1 MKRKSI
7 LTLLA
12 LFAFTLT
19 QQGGAWAQDTKDE
32 NWGQIKTSTG
42 EWTHLTAGSTTGF
55 ELKDAY
61 YYVSEDLTFSNTR
74 TAEMTPGK
82 GSALYVREGQTV
94 YLYIPAGVTLTAI
107 GSDASGPLGAGAG
120 ILLPSS
126 STLHIVGGGTLV
138 AKGGAAANG
147 GNGGK
152 GSDAVLDEESVGTWF
167 LGKKIYCGVGGE
179 GGYGGGG
186 AGAGIG
192 TVGGNGGVGGQT
204 IGLED
209 SKRPQSYADWQGG
222 DLDGLAGNDGG
233 AGSSAEPSMGTLY
246 IQSTINQQI
255 SGGAKGNG
263 GAPGGYGKCLYTGG
277 ELEFQGIE
285 VYNIAGVPIPLPQ
298 FDLTDF
304 QSISGGGGGGGGA
317 GGGSAQPI
325 GTGGSGGGGGASGA
339 CGSACAQSSWFYDD
353 FGSVGAGGGKGG
365 VGTDNNNGTDGCSF
379 LFKSKDESPFNDPNN
394 TIKVG
399 GNGGAAGAA
408 SVAKAAGAAT
418 APQYTVDYYTI
429 ATTSSKANETYNVGS
444 STKITLPSL
453 SGGNKEYKW
462 ILSIYGHAA
471 GNTTSHCAGP
481 NTEVYNPGDEVDL
494 SNIYGAIEFCAVY
507 VGCEIDCESHI
518 NTYWNTAWAS
528 YVAGKY
534 AVVSLKNR
542 KLYKDGYW
550 NTLTLPFSLSK
561 EKLQKTCLAG
571 ADIRTYKSASWDE
584 KNNQL
589 TINFSASNDGEI
601 QAGVPC
607 LIRWGEPENA
617 PGGVIEDPIFTNVT
631 VAITDQSVFKDTDA
645 NNHYETVSNGLRFQ
659 SLIAPAQVAANSRNL
674 LLGADNKLYKP
685 GKKLWIN
692 ATRAYFSYTK
702 ESSIAMA
709 REFTINFGNGEQMTT
724 AIDDITVDESIENN
738 DEHTIQGIFNLN
750 GQRLHAPCKGI
761 NIINGRKVVIK

>member
-32 NWGQIKTSTG
+32 KDENWGQIKTSTG

-55 ELKDAY
+55 ELKDDY
-61 YYVSEDLTFSNTR
+61 YYVSENLTFTNSLGG
-74 TAEMTPGK
+74 PGQ
-82 GSALYVREGQTV
+82 GSGMYVQAGKTV
-94 YLYIPAGVTLTAI
+94 RLYIPVGVTLTVKGA
-107 GSDASGPLGAGAG
+107 DAQGTTGAGAG
-120 ILLPSS
+120 ILLPSGT
-126 STLHIVGGGTLV
+126 TLHILGEGTLV
-138 AKGGAAANG
+138 ATG
-147 GNGGK
+147 GNAADGDGGGK
-152 GSDAVLDEESVGTWF
+152 GGDAELDEESIDTWF
-167 LGKKIYCGVGGE
+167 LGKKILCGLGGP
-179 GGYGGGG
+179 GGNGGGG

-192 TVGGNGGVGGQT
+192 TAGGTGGNGSSSDG
-204 IGLED
+204 E
-209 SKRPQSYADWQGG
+209 RPQSYEEFQGG
-222 DLDGLAGNDGG
+222 DIAGHVGNNGNPGTD
-233 AGSSAEPSMGTLY
+233 AEAMGTIY
-246 IQSTINQQI
+246 IQSTITQQI
-255 SGGAKGNG
+255 SGGAAGSG
-263 GAPGGYGKCLYTGG
+263 GAPGGYGKCVYTGG
-277 ELEFQGIE
+277 ELEFEGIE
-285 VYNIAGVPIPLPQ
+285 VYNIAGVPIPVPQ
-298 FDLTDF
+298 FDLKDF
-304 QSISGGGGGGGGA
+304 QSVSGGGGGGGGA

-339 CGSACAQSSWFYDD
+339 CGSACAQSAWVYDD
-353 FGSVGAGGGKGG
+353 FGDVGAGGGTGG
-365 VGTDNNNGTDGCSF
+365 IGTDGNNGKDGCTF
-379 LFKSKDESPFNDPNN
+379 HFKSKDNSPFNDLDDMKP
-394 TIKVG
+394 G
-399 GNGGAAGAA
+399 GVGGAAGAA

-453 SGGNKEYKW
+453 SGGTKEYKW

-702 ESSIAMA
+702 GSGIAMA

-761 NIINGRKVVIK
+761 NIINGKKVVMK